1 MVAEDLLDRA
11 AVKLGT
17 KQVAGPTHRIPE
29 VTVDK
34 LNGSVLPQILKSTA
48 AHEPAH
54 SGNCGGKQAL
64 PRGIWRQAYL
74 SDDLPYLRECA
85 VWPEKQFAHDVA
97 VVVSLAVYQ
106 HAKVCARAS
115 VSSERSAALV
125 WVRLTAP
132 RWFKAVVV
140 RVCAAAARRLPLR
153 LVPLALRMAQLV
165 LQLLDLRIRSH
176 SCSSSAERSR
186 SCWRKVSF

>member
-54 SGNCGGKQAL
+54 SGNCGGKQAPEGDL
-64 PRGIWRQAYL
+64 AAGIPQR
-74 SDDLPYLRECA
+74 
-85 VWPEKQFAHDVA
+85 
-97 VVVSLAVYQ
+97 
-106 HAKVCARAS
+106 
-115 VSSERSAALV
+115 
-125 WVRLTAP
+125 
-132 RWFKAVVV
+132 
-140 RVCAAAARRLPLR
+140 
-153 LVPLALRMAQLV
+153 
-165 LQLLDLRIRSH
+165 
-176 SCSSSAERSR
+176 
-186 SCWRKVSF
+186 